1 MRVEDLLKIVWEYAP
16 RTIVDE
22 TDEGEI
28 ILALGMKLAD
38 DSATLVDL
46 DFDEDLGEDG

>member
-1 MRVEDLLKIVWEYAP
+1 MKIDELLKIVWEYAP

-22 TDEGEI
+22 SADGEI
-28 ILALGMKLAD
+28 ILAIGMKLAD